1 MGLGN
6 GRWPSEPNAG
16 ARVDS
21 IASPVQRHYW
31 EFGWCVLVVL
41 DVETKS
47 STAKNLQSTLY
58 PIYPFTLLV
67 KNKVFEVVLG
77 FDHRDQ
83 SMVVDANLERVRVE
97 TNLWRG

>member
-21 IASPVQRHYW
+21 IASPVQRHFWSSDGVY
-31 EFGWCVLVVL
+31 FAFVVL
-41 DVETKS
+41 DAETKS
-47 STAKNLQSTLY
+47 STTKNLQSTLY

-67 KNKVFEVVLG
+67 ENKVFEVVLG
-77 FDHRDQ
+77 FDHRD
-83 SMVVDANLERVRVE
+83 
-97 TNLWRG
+97 